1 MLLDPNHATT
11 LAETRSYIAA
21 LADNARTVWASCAY
35 ERALIQLDVLHH
47 DDVPA
52 LDVSG
57 LTDDRGILT
66 LLATSAIDCLRDYYG
81 LDPLEVELLHA
92 ALADARA
99 LDEP

>member
-11 LAETRSYIAA
+11 LAEARSYIAA
-21 LADNARTVWASCAY
+21 LADAAHTVGASCAY
-35 ERALIQLDVLHH
+35 ERALIQLDWIHY

-52 LDVSG
+52 LDSAG
-57 LTDDRGILT
+57 LTKDREVLSM
-66 LLATSAIDCLRDYYG
+66 LVTSSLEELRDSFG

-92 ALADARA
+92 SLADARA